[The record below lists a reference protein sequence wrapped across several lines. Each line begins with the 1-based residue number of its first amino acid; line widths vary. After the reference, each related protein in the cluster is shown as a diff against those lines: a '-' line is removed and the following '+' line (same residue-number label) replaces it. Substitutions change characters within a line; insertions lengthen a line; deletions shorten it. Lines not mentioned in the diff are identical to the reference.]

1 MYKRQGSLVGA
12 TIGNNVSFNTQGLE
26 FSMTALFIVIVINQ
40 IKNNSNHL
48 ATLIG
53 FFVRI
58 ISLINFGSDNFVIF
72 SMILGFVMFQQ
83 IPDFYSWIGYLV
95 ICLMAVL
102 MFFYNKK
109 RGATVSYTHLYYR
122 SVLSPK

>member
-1 MYKRQGSLVGA
+1 MGA

-53 FFVRI
+53 FFVSI
-58 ISLINFGSDNFVIF
+58 
-72 SMILGFVMFQQ
+72 
-83 IPDFYSWIGYLV
+83 
-95 ICLMAVL
+95 ICLIILIMIILILVKPRL
-102 MFFYNKK
+102 KNE
-109 RGATVSYTHLYYR
+109 
-122 SVLSPK
+122 